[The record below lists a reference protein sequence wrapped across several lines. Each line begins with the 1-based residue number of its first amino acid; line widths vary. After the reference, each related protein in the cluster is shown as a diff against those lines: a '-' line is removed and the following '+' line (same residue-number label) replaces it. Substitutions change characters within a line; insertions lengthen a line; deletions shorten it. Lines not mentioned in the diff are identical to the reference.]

1 MGRRPN
7 NAHGEWEPI
16 AVPSEGS
23 ADLSEG
29 MIDLLLEY
37 DGAAL
42 IADAS
47 GNVVARTDKAAGLA
61 AILERSLVENL
72 NTLVAKSASERTVIG
87 DIFEIATERGVVSLD
102 ICAIPVQGGN
112 GVGRTMVIS
121 RDLTM
126 ERNLRTALVESRQRY
141 KDLVEI
147 NADFAWEVDA
157 DGRFIFVS
165 PKGALGFEAKELV
178 DKLAI
183 DYVIDP
189 ESLSPLPFLTQ
200 RPLENIEIWMRDV
213 DGGAVTLMMTCRPLV
228 DDEGTWL
235 GVRGVCRDV
244 TAERESEAA
253 LARLRRREQTL
264 SYVVGAIRDELQ
276 PENML
281 ETAATTASRALG
293 AAGGRVFRVDERGG
307 MMVAAEYGNC
317 DGVDGLIEKI
327 NDLSGDG
334 ETETFEIGEWS
345 VLFVKTGY
353 RQNVNGAFALWR
365 AADRDTWDDDHRIL
379 LADIANQLGIA
390 NEQVSNHERILA
402 LSRTD
407 SMTGLLNRRAFFEEE
422 LPRRV
427 DQLLRNNQCSTIFY
441 VDMDNFKLVND
452 IKGHQAGDEA
462 IMVLRDILMEL
473 SRPGDVI
480 ARLGGDEFAMW
491 LDNMTMDV
499 TKTRANRII
508 EVSERLRPYSGS
520 EDKPL
525 GVSVGVAHFD
535 PKTGKTLDALV
546 ARADEAMYKVKH
558 TSKGSFAIADP
569 PPGSQA

>member
-1 MGRRPN
+1 VDDTSTDG
-7 NAHGEWEPI
+7 
-16 AVPSEGS
+16 VT
-23 ADLSEG
+23 
-29 MIDLLLEY
+29 DLLSGY
-37 DGAAL
+37 DGAAV
-42 IADAS
+42 IADVS
-47 GNVVARTDKAAGLA
+47 GKVVTRTEKAAGLA
-61 AILERSLVENL
+61 TILERSLVDGL
-72 NTLVAKSASERTVIG
+72 NALVSKSATERVVVG
-87 DIFEIATERGVVSLD
+87 DIFEIPTERGVVSLD
-102 ICAIPVQGGN
+102 VCAVPVQGGN

-147 NADFAWEVDA
+147 NADFAWEVD
-157 DGRFIFVS
+157 DKGRFIFVS
-165 PKGALGFEAKELV
+165 PKGALGFEAKDLV
-178 DKLAI
+178 DKPAMN
-183 DYVIDP
+183 YVIDP
-189 ESLSPLPFLTQ
+189 ESLSPLPFMAQ
-200 RPLENIEIWMRDV
+200 RPLENIEVWMRSV
-213 DGGAVTLMMTCRPLV
+213 DGTPVTLMITCRPLL
-228 DDEGTWL
+228 DDEGTWF

-244 TAERESEAA
+244 TVERESEAA

-264 SYVVGAIRDELQ
+264 SYVVSAIRDELQ

-281 ETAATTASRALG
+281 ETAATTSSRALG
-293 AAGGRVFRVDERGG
+293 AAGARVFRVNDHGG
-307 MMVAAEYGNC
+307 MMVAAEYGNL
-317 DGVDGLIEKI
+317 DGIEALTEHMAALPADGDAVTL
-327 NDLSGDG
+327 
-334 ETETFEIGEWS
+334 EIGDWS
-345 VLFVKTGY
+345 VICVTTGY
-353 RQNVNGAFALWR
+353 RHSVNGAFALWR
-365 AADRDTWDDDHRIL
+365 AKDRDPWDDDHRIL

-422 LPRRV
+422 LPRRI
-427 DQLLRNNQCSTIFY
+427 DRLLRNNQCSTLFY

-452 IKGHQAGDEA
+452 VKGHQAGDEA

-508 EVSERLRPYSGS
+508 DVSQRLRPYSGS
-520 EDKPL
+520 QDKPL

-535 PKTGKTLDALV
+535 PKTGEPLSALV
-546 ARADEAMYKVKH
+546 ARADEAMYTVKRNN
-558 TSKGSFAIADP
+558 KGGYAIAEPPKNIQDP
-569 PPGSQA
+569 S